1 MPQSLWECNRRNER
15 PRYFVSGLL
24 YFFGPVCLT
33 LPKLPTSLIRLTLRL
48 PGDGVLPTLSREEF
62 CMRSS
67 LIRRCA
73 SAVCLSA
80 LLLLSYSAP
89 TLFGQGG
96 EPQYFAIPGAKVVPV
111 SGPPI
116 ENATVVL
123 SRGIITAVGKDVAI
137 PPEAWVIEGKGLTVY
152 PGLVDSFTDV
162 GIPAALA
169 PTGGE
174 GGPRRPQEASRGPQD
189 RPGSTPWRSAAD
201 EVSLSDKR
209 IETWRSAGFTTV
221 VSAPKGGFFP
231 GQAAVLDLGGERA
244 GDLVVKSPVAIPVS
258 LQLSGGFGS
267 GFPSSLMGV
276 LAYVHQVW
284 LDTDWSS
291 KAQAAYEK
299 NPRGIERPR
308 YDRTEAA
315 LADALED
322 QALVLIPAN
331 NSVQLRRAL
340 ELVDRWHVKG
350 AIYGGQMA
358 YEVAPEIAAKKLP
371 VLVNLKWPEAEKD
384 ADPEDKPSLRTLQF
398 RDRAPSSP
406 AALAKAGVKFA
417 FYSGGITA
425 PKDTLKAA
433 KKSIDAGLAPD
444 AALRALTLSP
454 AEIFGVADRL
464 GSIENGKIANLVVAD
479 GDLFEEKTKIKFVF
493 VDGHKFEVREPEK
506 PKDPPKGDITG
517 KWKLSYTTPDGPEE
531 STADLTM
538 DKDGTISGTITS
550 KRGTASVISGYLSVD
565 KFSFTIDIPLQG
577 SPADVTFSGSFDG
590 TSLKGSISVQGL
602 SLEFTGVK
610 PGAASS
616 AMVNWG
622 GAQ

>member
-15 PRYFVSGLL
+15 PRYFVSGIL

-80 LLLLSYSAP
+80 LLLLSYGAP

-96 EPQYFAIPGAKVVPV
+96 EPQYFAIRGAKVVPV

-162 GIPAALA
+162 GIPAAPA

-174 GGPRRPQEASRGPQD
+174 GGPRRPQETSRGPQD

-201 EVSLSDKR
+201 EVSLGDKR
-209 IETWRSAGFTTV
+209 IETWRNAGFTTV
-221 VSAPKGGFFP
+221 VSAPKAGFFP

-258 LQLSGGFGS
+258 IRPISGFGS
-267 GFPSSLMGV
+267 GFPDSLMGV
-276 LAYVHQVW
+276 LGYEHQVW
-284 LDTDWSS
+284 LDTEWLTR
-291 KAQAAYEK
+291 AEVAYEK
-299 NPRGIERPR
+299 NPRGIERPL
-308 YDRTEAA
+308 YDRTSAA

-322 QALVLIPAN
+322 HALVLLSGNTALDI
-331 NSVQLRRAL
+331 RRAL
-340 ELVDRWHVKG
+340 ELTDRWKVNA
-350 AIYGGQMA
+350 AIYGGQA
-358 YEVAPEIAAKKLP
+358 GYELASEIGAKKVA
-371 VLVNLKWPEAEKD
+371 VLVDLKWPEKEKD
-384 ADPEDKPSLRTLQF
+384 SDPEDLGSLRTLRF
-398 RDRAPSSP
+398 RDRAPSTP
-406 AALAKAGVKFA
+406 AAFTKAGVKFA
-417 FYSGGITA
+417 FYSGAITN
-425 PKDTLKAA
+425 PKDILKAV

-444 AALRALTLSP
+444 AALRALTLSS
-454 AEIFGVADRL
+454 AEIYGVSDRL
-464 GSIENGKIANLVVAD
+464 GSIEKGKIANLVITD
-479 GDLFEEKTKIKFVF
+479 GDLFNEKTKIKYVF
-493 VDGHKFEVREPEK
+493 VD
-506 PKDPPKGDITG
+506 
-517 KWKLSYTTPDGPEE
+517 
-531 STADLTM
+531 
-538 DKDGTISGTITS
+538 
-550 KRGTASVISGYLSVD
+550 
-565 KFSFTIDIPLQG
+565 
-577 SPADVTFSGSFDG
+577 
-590 TSLKGSISVQGL
+590 
-602 SLEFTGVK
+602 
-610 PGAASS
+610 
-616 AMVNWG
+616 
-622 GAQ
+622 